1 MSEWCVYLLHC
12 SDGTYYAG
20 ITNDIERR
28 LTEHNESAR
37 GARYTRSR
45 RPVVVV
51 YREVCE
57 SRSAAARREWEI
69 RKLSRVAKQLL
80 AAHVELT
87 ER

>member
-12 SDGTYYAG
+12 NDGTYYTG

-28 LTEHNESAR
+28 LTEHNESVRA
-37 GARYTRSR
+37 ARYTRSR
-45 RPVVVV
+45 RPVVLV

-69 RKLSRVAKQLL
+69 RKLPRAAKQLL
-80 AAHVELT
+80 ATQTAISQQ
-87 ER
+87 